1 MDELIFEVVKIVVMV
16 VALLIARYLVPW
28 LKQKIGAE
36 KVAEVSMWAKQAV
49 LMAEQVYKDWKGQ
62 DKKAFVTEYLKKI
75 LTAKNISLTDEQ
87 LNILIEAAVKQMK
100 MQESSGILIEATDEV
115 TNQ

>member
-1 MDELIFEVVKIVVMV
+1 MDELLFEIVKIVVMV

-28 LKQKIGAE
+28 LRQKIEAE
-36 KVAEVSMWAKQAV
+36 KVAEISMWAKQAV

-75 LTAKNISLTDEQ
+75 LKAKNISLTDEQ

-100 MQESSGILIEATDEV
+100 MQENSGILIEATDEV

>member
-1 MDELIFEVVKIVVMV
+1 MDELIFEVVKVVIMV
-16 VALLIARYLVPW
+16 VALIIARYLVPW

-36 KVAEVSMWAKQAV
+36 KVAEVSMWAKQSV

-62 DKKAFVTEYLKKI
+62 DKKTFVTEYLKKI

-100 MQESSGILIEATDEV
+100 MQENSGILIEATDKV